1 MTYCEKCVILNKKG
15 ENCKM
20 ALIICPECNKQ
31 VSDKAQSC
39 IHCGYPLQ
47 KQINTVCIIKGQPY
61 DFSCVLNAMLNNGE
75 DQIAISK
82 IILQKT
88 SLQMSDG
95 LKLGSM
101 IYNTKKIPQTYAPE
115 RPLKTELEDNVP
127 KCPYCK
133 SKDLTKITTASR
145 SISVGLFGFG
155 SSKVGKQWH
164 CNKCKSDF

>member
-1 MTYCEKCVILNKKG
+1 
-15 ENCKM
+15 M
-20 ALIICPECNKQ
+20 ALIICPECNNQ

-61 DFSCVLNAMLNNGE
+61 DLSSVLDAMSNNE
-75 DQIAISK
+75 NQFVLSRMV
-82 IILQKT
+82 LENT
-88 SLQMSDG
+88 NLQMGDG
-95 LKLGSM
+95 LNLGFIIYDKKEIPQ
-101 IYNTKKIPQTYAPE
+101 IYNPE
-115 RPLKTELEDNVP
+115 YPLKTELEDNVP